1 MTKLTLGSCV
11 WLPRTV
17 GSIAKVWALPL
28 SAPQIRE
35 KLQQVVSRRQE
46 MNDKWE
52 ARSDR
57 LHMCEY
63 SSGLGNLRPL
73 LEVAGTTPCLEE
85 TPLQYKAL
93 GPSLSGGRKN
103 TCVDTCSTLL
113 PLSTLLVTHYRPAC
127 AQVGSP
133 AELWLA
139 RGQAALVSPGYLTFL
154 FYGGE
159 VLCPPAA
166 RG

>member
-1 MTKLTLGSCV
+1 MTKLALGSCL
-11 WLPRTV
+11 WLPGTV
-17 GSIAKVWALPL
+17 GSIAKAWALPL

-85 TPLQYKAL
+85 IPWWYSAL
-93 GPSLSGGRKN
+93 GPSLSGGRQKAY
-103 TCVDTCSTLL
+103 VDTCSTLL
-113 PLSTLLVTHYRPAC
+113 PHPPSCHPLPC
-127 AQVGSP
+127 ALDGFP

-139 RGQAALVSPGYLTFL
+139 RGQAALVSP
-154 FYGGE
+154 
-159 VLCPPAA
+159 
-166 RG
+166 R

>member
-1 MTKLTLGSCV
+1 M
-11 WLPRTV
+11 WLPGMV
-17 GSIAKVWALPL
+17 GSITKVWALPL

-85 TPLQYKAL
+85 TPLQYHAL
-93 GPSLSGGRKN
+93 GPGLSEGRKKA
-103 TCVDTCSTLL
+103 CVDTCSPPYHRPPFLSPTTTLPVPRL
-113 PLSTLLVTHYRPAC
+113 VPLLSCGL
-127 AQVGSP
+127 
-133 AELWLA
+133 
-139 RGQAALVSPGYLTFL
+139 RGVRQH
-154 FYGGE
+154 
-159 VLCPPAA
+159 
-166 RG
+166 